1 MAKYKVHER
10 KRGKKDVPK
19 MKPDDEYPPKYKVHK
34 RPRPRKTTK
43 KCC

>member
-19 MKPDDEYPPKYKVHK
+19 MKPDDEYQPKYKTYRRK
-34 RPRPRKTTK
+34 RPK
-43 KCC
+43 KAAK